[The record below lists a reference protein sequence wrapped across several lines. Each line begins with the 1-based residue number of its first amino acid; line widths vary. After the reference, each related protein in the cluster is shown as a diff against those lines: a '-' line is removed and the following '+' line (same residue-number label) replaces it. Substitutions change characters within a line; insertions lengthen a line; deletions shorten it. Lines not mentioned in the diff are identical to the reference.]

1 MVVPCDI
8 CSGEGLKPYTGIH
21 IKRSSEK
28 IGIVSVRLFFGGET
42 WRQTGVSRQK
52 RQEGIGRFNM
62 PFQSGWLV

>member
-28 IGIVSVRLFFGGET
+28 IGIVSVRLFLGERPGG
-42 WRQTGVSRQK
+42 K
-52 RQEGIGRFNM
+52 QELVGRK
-62 PFQSGWLV
+62 GRKA